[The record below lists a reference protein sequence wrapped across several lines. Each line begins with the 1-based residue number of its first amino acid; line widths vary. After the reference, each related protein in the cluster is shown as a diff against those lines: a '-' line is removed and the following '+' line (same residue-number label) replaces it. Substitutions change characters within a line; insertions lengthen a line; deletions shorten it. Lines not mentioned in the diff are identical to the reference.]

1 MMSILFRIL
10 KIKISIVIVLL
21 SILVLILPGFE
32 VAAQTV
38 TTTPESQA
46 AGILNNLT
54 PEEKIG
60 QLFMITFVGT
70 DVGPESEIY
79 DLITNYHIGS
89 VVILAE
95 NDNLT
100 HINQSP
106 GDTALQLRALTHD
119 LQKTEWTAAQQSQ
132 ENPSS
137 GEIFV
142 PSFIPL
148 LIGMFQEGDGYP
160 YDQVLFG
167 LTPLPNHIAL
177 GATWNPDLAAEVGT
191 ILGSELTSVGI
202 NLLLG
207 PSLDILESPQIE
219 GTNDLGARTFGGDPY
234 WVAEM
239 GRAYISGVHKGSA
252 GRVIVVAKHFPGHG
266 GADRLPEDEVA
277 TVRKSLE
284 ELITFDLAPFFKVTG
299 DALSIEETTD
309 ALLTSHIRYQ
319 GLQGNIRATTRPVSL
334 DPQALNLLLEQP
346 ILDSWRQNGG
356 VMISDNLG
364 SPAVRGFY
372 ELTSQTFD
380 PQRVALNAFL
390 AGNDLLYIADFS
402 SETDPDSYTST
413 VRTLDFFAQK
423 YREDNVFAQRV
434 DESVLRILNLKF
446 KLYGKDSLDQ
456 IIAEPNISIELE
468 EADQVVFEVARQGA
482 TLISPS
488 QAELDETIP
497 DPPNQNDRIVF
508 ISDSRPTQQCSQCTE
523 QPVLDVRALQEF
535 VIRRY
540 GPLAGGQVTQ
550 SNLSSYSLAN
560 LESMLDG
567 SLQDSQQLENDL
579 IRSNWIVFAMLD
591 NSTEAPSYQTLIRFL
606 NERPDLFQQKRLIVF
621 AFNAPYFLDATN
633 ISKITAFYGLYSKIP
648 QFIDLS
654 SYLLFHEIQPRS
666 ASPVS
671 ISGINYDLNTTLF
684 PNPEQI
690 IPLEIDVA
698 EPENT
703 NDATTPEPTPPPEFQ
718 VGDLIPVRTGTIFDH
733 NGNSVPDG
741 TPVDFILTVSGEA
754 SITQQMETTVDG
766 IARTSFAVSSP
777 GTLEIQAESEPARST
792 SLKFD
797 VPSPNGEVTPAEQ
810 TTQATTTPT
819 NFPTKVSNPIP
830 LKPPSTP
837 GTSNH
842 PRLSDWLMA
851 ILISIAI
858 AWSSYR
864 LAALIGHAKWGIRAG
879 FLALISGLLA
889 YSFLAYQ
896 LPTSQSLLGGSISMS
911 VFLIT
916 LLGTVIG
923 LLVALS
929 WRALSGRGLQSED
942 PED

>member
-1 MMSILFRIL
+1 MSILFRIL
-10 KIKISIVIVLL
+10 KVKISIVIILI
-21 SILVLILPGFE
+21 SILMLTLPGFE
-32 VAAQTV
+32 VVAQTV

-46 AGILNNLT
+46 AGVLNNLT

-79 DLITNYHIGS
+79 DLITNYHIGNI
-89 VVILAE
+89 VILAE

-100 HINQSP
+100 YINQSP
-106 GDTALQLRALTHD
+106 GDTALQLRALTRD
-119 LQKTEWTAAQQSQ
+119 IQQTEWNASHQSQ

-137 GEIFV
+137 GDIFV

-148 LIGMFQEGDGYP
+148 LIGMSQEGDGYS

-167 LTPLPNHIAL
+167 LMPLPNHIAL
-177 GATWNPDLAAEVGT
+177 GSTWNPELAAEVGT

-207 PSLDILESPQIE
+207 PSLDILESPQSE

-239 GRAYISGVHKGSA
+239 GRAYISGVHTGSV
-252 GRVIVVAKHFPGHG
+252 GRVVVVAKHFPGHG

-277 TVRKSLE
+277 TIRKSLE
-284 ELITFDLAPFFKVTG
+284 ELITFDLAPFFTVTG
-299 DALSIEETTD
+299 DALSPEETTD

-356 VMISDNLG
+356 VMISDNLS
-364 SPAVRGFY
+364 SPAVRRFY

-380 PQRVALNAFL
+380 PRRVALNAFL
-390 AGNDLLYIADFS
+390 AGNDLLYMADFS

-413 VRTLDFFAQK
+413 VGTLDFFAQK

-434 DESVLRILNLKF
+434 DESVLRILNLKY

-508 ISDSRPTQQCSQCTE
+508 ISDSRATQQCSQCTE
-523 QPVLDVRALQEF
+523 QPILGVRALQEF

-560 LESMLDG
+560 LENMLDG
-567 SLQDSQQLENDL
+567 SLPDSQQLQNDL

-591 NSTEAPSYQTLIRFL
+591 NSTEVPSYQTLIRFL

-654 SYLLFHEIQPRS
+654 AYLLFHEIQPRS

-671 ISGINYDLNTTLF
+671 ISGINYDLNTALF

-690 IPLEIDVA
+690 IPLEIDVS
-698 EPENT
+698 EPENP
-703 NDATTPEPTPPPEFQ
+703 NDATTPEPTPPPEFR

-733 NGNSVPDG
+733 NGNPVPDG

-777 GTLEIQAESEPARST
+777 GTLEIQAESEPAKSM

-797 VPSPNGEVTPAEQ
+797 VPSPNGEAALAEQ
-810 TTQATTTPT
+810 TTPATSPPT

-830 LKPPSTP
+830 IKPPSLP

-864 LAALIGHAKWGIRAG
+864 LAALIGHVKWGIRAG

-911 VFLIT
+911 VFFIT

-929 WRALSGRGLQSED
+929 WRALSIRRIQSED

>member
-560 LESMLDG
+560 LEIMLDG

-591 NSTEAPSYQTLIRFL
+591 NSTEVPSYQTLIRFL

-837 GTSNH
+837 GTSNR

-851 ILISIAI
+851 TLISIAI

-864 LAALIGHAKWGIRAG
+864 LAALIGHAKWGTRAG

-929 WRALSGRGLQSED
+929 WRALSGRGLQSKD

>member
-1 MMSILFRIL
+1 MMSILFRNF
-10 KIKISIVIVLL
+10 KVNISIVIVLL
-21 SILVLILPGFE
+21 SILVLTLPGFE

-46 AGILNNLT
+46 AGVLNNLT
-54 PEEKIG
+54 PEEKVG

-70 DVGPESEIY
+70 DVGPESQIY
-79 DLITNYHIGS
+79 DLIMNYHIGS
-89 VVILAE
+89 VVILDE

-106 GDTALQLRALTHD
+106 DDTGLQLRALTRD

-132 ENPSS
+132 ENPTS

-148 LIGMFQEGDGYP
+148 LIGMSQEGDGYP

-167 LTPLPNHIAL
+167 LTPLPNHMAL
-177 GATWNPDLAAEVGT
+177 GATWNPELAAEVGT

-219 GTNDLGARTFGGDPY
+219 GSNDLGARTFGGDPY

-239 GRAYISGVHKGSA
+239 GRAYIRGVHTGSA
-252 GRVIVVAKHFPGHG
+252 GRVVVVAKHFPGHG

-277 TVRKSLE
+277 TIRKSLE
-284 ELITFDLAPFFKVTG
+284 ELITFDLAPFFTVTG
-299 DALSIEETTD
+299 DALSLEETTD

-364 SPAVRGFY
+364 SPAVRRFY

-380 PQRVALNAFL
+380 PRRVALNAFL
-390 AGNDLLYIADFS
+390 AGNDLLYMADFS

-413 VRTLDFFAQK
+413 VHTLDFFAQK

-434 DESVLRILNLKF
+434 DESVLRILNLKYR
-446 KLYGKDSLDQ
+446 LYGKDSLDQ

-468 EADQVVFEVARQGA
+468 EADQIVFDVARQGA

-497 DPPNQNDRIVF
+497 DPPNQNDSIVF

-523 QPVLDVRALQEF
+523 QPILGVRALQEF

-567 SLQDSQQLENDL
+567 SLQDSQLQNDL

-591 NSTEAPSYQTLIRFL
+591 NSTEVPSYQTLIRFL
-606 NERPDLFQQKRLIVF
+606 NERPNLFQQKRLIVF

-654 SYLLFHEIQPRS
+654 SYLLFHEIQPGS

-671 ISGINYDLNTTLF
+671 ISGINYDLNTALF

-690 IPLEIDVA
+690 IPLEIDVP

-703 NDATTPEPTPPPEFQ
+703 SDATTPEPTPPPEFR

-733 NGNSVPDG
+733 NGNPVPDG
-741 TPVDFILTVSGEA
+741 TPVDFVLTVSGEA

-777 GTLEIQAESEPARST
+777 GTLEIQAESEPAKST

-797 VPSPNGEVTPAEQ
+797 VPLPNGEVTPAEQ
-810 TTQATTTPT
+810 TTQATTPPT

-830 LKPPSTP
+830 SKPPSPP
-837 GTSNH
+837 GTSNR

-851 ILISIAI
+851 TLISIAI

-864 LAALIGHAKWGIRAG
+864 LAALIGHVKWGIRAG

-889 YSFLAYQ
+889 YSCLAYQ
-896 LPTSQSLLGGSISMS
+896 LPTSQSLLGSSISMS

-916 LLGTVIG
+916 LFGTVIG

-929 WRALSGRGLQSED
+929 WRALSVRGPQSEE